1 MYLVHSTTVSNFKK
15 ILEDGEIKSSSITG
29 NERYDVLLDQV
40 FMSVLFDN
48 VKVLGRHDVLIFFPV
63 DILKKYK
70 ISYWTPTWNYGEPLN
85 SIPYNKSLSPEKNV
99 KIWEKV
105 FYKINILKKYKVFSR
120 IGEGAQS
127 NEVMFESKIPL
138 SEAVFV
144 FTTSRLKMSKIDKI
158 IIRTTRKLNQILIG
172 IS

>member
-15 ILEDGEIKSSSITG
+15 ILQDGEIKSSSVTG
-29 NERYDVLLDQV
+29 NERYDVLFDQV

-70 ISYWTPTWNYGEPLN
+70 VSYWTPIWNYGEEYN
-85 SIPYNKSLSPEKNV
+85 SIPYNKKLSPEKNV
-99 KIWEKV
+99 KLWEKV
-105 FYKINILKKYKVFSR
+105 FYETNTLKKYKVFSGR
-120 IGEGAQS
+120 GDGAHS

-138 SEAVFV
+138 SEAVFI
-144 FTTSRLKMSKIDKI
+144 FTKSGSITSIFDKPI
-158 IIRTTRKLNQILIG
+158 IKTTRKINQILIG
-172 IS
+172 NP